1 MAAPKIAVHTVA
13 LSYQTKAKLHSA
25 LALAKVLGL
34 CPGHGLSFALSL
46 CPCPGLWPWPWPK
59 SQLKLRLGAVGLV

>member
-1 MAAPKIAVHTVA
+1 MAAPKIAVHAVA
-13 LSYQTKAKLHSA
+13 LSYQTKDKLHSA
-25 LALAKVLGL
+25 LAQAKVLGL

-46 CPCPGLWPWPWPK
+46 CPCPGLWPWPK

>member
-13 LSYQTKAKLHSA
+13 LACQAKAKLHSA

-34 CPGHGLSFALSL
+34 CPDHGLSFALSL
-46 CPCPGLWPWPWPK
+46 CPCPGLWPWPKP
-59 SQLKLRLGAVGLV
+59 QLKLRLGPVGLV